1 MKYLCHSLLFVL
13 YSVSCIIFSTL
24 PLRADSHIDVA
35 ALTIGDSGE
44 GWTFDGTNLVLSSS
58 LCQYVA
64 TGTRTKM
71 TIRADADCTLVASNL
86 SVSAA
91 GLSKAGLDCNKSEVT
106 LLLWSDNGFKNTFV
120 GGTKRAGIDALANLG
135 GTIIISN
142 LNETAALNA
151 TGGAPSG
158 NSGAAGIGGGSHEK
172 GGTIIIRGGIIDAA
186 AGAQEGNCGGAGIGG
201 GYSQG
206 FTSVIISGGTVT
218 ATSAH
223 CGAGIGG
230 GRNGSSGYVEISGGT
245 VTAKGNGYSAGIGI
259 GYKAGSS
266 GTIVIS
272 GGTVTVPSSSKC
284 SVGIGGGSSNIQIT
298 GGKVSATGASYGI
311 GGSSGSISI
320 SGGAV
325 TAASTEAS
333 KSTAIG
339 GTSMAIKISGGT
351 IKATGKYQGIGRVSS
366 GNAGTLTIT
375 GGTIIQSPKLATP
388 VPVPMYESSPLYEL
402 TIYGLTPNSLANVT
416 GLPNNYSL
424 KDAYADANGKIYVY
438 LPDGNG
444 DISVEG
450 TAYRYTIKGA
460 PTTPYLASETF
471 DISFANANP
480 DKGTISNSGG
490 SYPGGTEVSV
500 VATPLSEAFVFDKW
514 TGDLPAGVNARS
526 PEITFITGSSDIV
539 LTAHFV
545 DTICVN
551 GRSVGFGSGDGWTYS
566 DNRLTLTNAGP
577 FVIHGTSTYSRIF
590 VDADCTIVASNLY
603 VSAQEFTS
611 PALDCN
617 FHDVALKLWND
628 APYRNS
634 FYGGLT
640 KAGISVVSTNI
651 ARADCGAKLTIT
663 ALNDSAELYV
673 VGGPYTSANTAGS
686 AGIGGGVGQSAGT
699 IDIQSGII
707 TIAAGALGS
716 NDGAA
721 AIGGG
726 ARGSYHSISIS
737 GGTVSATGSYCGS
750 AIGTGRAGKKGGVI
764 AISGGKISTA
774 ISGDNNY
781 GYPIGGGY
789 ESSGGTIEISGGTVT
804 AKGGLGGI
812 GAPASGSVVTITGG
826 SVFQTERNNPAPTDG
841 SQRVYR
847 VTTTVLNGTAPVK
860 NAKVTVR
867 GPRGYGV
874 NDIYT
879 DANGKL
885 YFYLPNG
892 TRRFYVGDQRYQYTV
907 DNAAAT
913 AVPIS
918 ENPTM
923 LLLR

>member
-24 PLRADSHIDVA
+24 SLRADSHIDVA
-35 ALTIGDSGE
+35 ALTFGDSGE

-58 LCQYVA
+58 EHQYVA

-120 GGTKRAGIDALANLG
+120 GGTKRAGIAALANLG

-142 LNETAALNA
+142 LNETAALNV
-151 TGGAPSG
+151 TGGAPTS
-158 NSGAAGIGGGSHEK
+158 NSGAAGIGGGSQEK
-172 GGTIIIRGGIIDAA
+172 GGTIIIRGGIINAT
-186 AGAQEGNCGGAGIGG
+186 AGGQKDNCGGAGIGG
-201 GYSQG
+201 GYKGSV
-206 FTSVIISGGTVT
+206 TAVIISGGTVT
-218 ATSAH
+218 ATPAH
-223 CGAGIGG
+223 CGAGIGS
-230 GRNGSSGYVEISGGT
+230 GRGASAGYVEISGGT
-245 VTAKGNGYSAGIGI
+245 VTAKGIHNYSSAIGP
-259 GYKAGSS
+259 GFQGSG

-272 GGTVTVPSSSKC
+272 GGTVTTSVGLVGIGGSSMSIRI
-284 SVGIGGGSSNIQIT
+284 SGGTVSTSAQNNGIGGGSSNVT
-298 GGKVSATGASYGI
+298 
-311 GGSSGSISI
+311 I
-320 SGGAV
+320 SGGRITAST
-325 TAASTEAS
+325 TAATT
-333 KSTAIG
+333 STAIG
-339 GTSMAIKISGGT
+339 GASSKVAISGGT
-351 IKATGKYQGIGRVSS
+351 IKAIGKYQGIGRTSS
-366 GNAGTLTIT
+366 GTAGTVTIT
-375 GGTIIQSPKLATP
+375 GGTIMQSPVLATP
-388 VPVPMYESSPLYEL
+388 VPLPTDGTSPVYEL
-402 TIYGLTPNSLANVT
+402 TIQGLTPNSLANVT

-471 DISFANANP
+471 DISFVNANP

-545 DTICVN
+545 DAICVN
-551 GRSVGFGSGDGWTYS
+551 GRSVGFGSGDGWIYS

-628 APYRNS
+628 ASYRNS
-634 FYGGLT
+634 FYGGLN

-663 ALNDSAELYV
+663 ALNDNAELYV
-673 VGGPYTSANTAGS
+673 VGGSYTSANTTGS

-726 ARGSYHSISIS
+726 CKGSYHAITIS
-737 GGTVSATGSYCGS
+737 GGTVSATGTHCGS
-750 AIGTGRAGKKGGVI
+750 AIGTGRAGAKGGVI
-764 AISGGKISTA
+764 AISGGRVTTSVAGGIT
-774 ISGDNNY
+774 Y
-781 GYPIGGGY
+781 GYTIGGGY
-789 ESSGGTIEISGGTVT
+789 QSSGGTIKISGGTVS
-804 AKGGLGGI
+804 APSGI
-812 GAPASGSVVTITGG
+812 GAPTDGAVVTITGG
-826 SVFQTERNNPAPTDG
+826 SVSQYEVNKPAPTDG

-847 VTTTVLNGTAPVK
+847 VTTTVLNGNTPVK
-860 NAKVTVR
+860 NAKVSVR
-867 GPRGYGV
+867 VLRNYGV
-874 NDIYT
+874 KDIYT
-879 DANGKL
+879 DASGKL

-892 TRRFYVGDQRYQYTV
+892 SRRFRVDDNRYQYTV
-907 DNAAAT
+907 NSANTT
-913 AVPIS
+913 AVQFF
-918 ENPTM
+918 EWPTI
-923 LLLR
+923 LSIE